1 MNNYVLGSSA
11 QELERLTFQ
20 AKVLRPFT
28 TRLFSEIDMSAGMNV
43 LDIGSGAG
51 DVSMLAAEF
60 VGAEGSV
67 LGIDMSQDAINL
79 ATHRAAMAGYNQIK
93 FETFDIYDFPGER
106 LYDCVIGRYV
116 MVHQTDPVAFL
127 RKAAS
132 LVKPGGV
139 LALHEILLV
148 DPLVDSYLMIPLW
161 QLAGDWIVAAIKEG
175 GSKHDAA
182 ANMLGYFIDAQL
194 PQPFLHCERPI
205 GGGSHSLMYRWAFE
219 GVRSVFPQLLRMG
232 LVATTMENLD
242 TFESRLRTQAL
253 DTHAQLLGPTQITAW
268 VRFDA

>member
-1 MNNYVLGSSA
+1 MSGYVLGNST

-20 AKVLRPFT
+20 ALVLRPFT
-28 TRLFSEIDMSAGMNV
+28 TRLLSEMGMSTGMNV

-60 VGAEGSV
+60 VGADGHV

-79 ATHRAAMAGYNQIK
+79 ATHRAAKAGFNQIE
-93 FETFDIYDFPGER
+93 FEVSDIYDFSAGR

-132 LVKPGGV
+132 LVKPGGI

-148 DPLVDSYLMIPLW
+148 DPLVDSYPMIPLW
-161 QLAGDWIVAAIKEG
+161 CKAGDWIVAAIRAG
-175 GSKHDAA
+175 GSQQDAA
-182 ANMLGYFIDAQL
+182 ANMVGYFRQAQL
-194 PQPFLHCERPI
+194 PQPHLHCERPI
-205 GGGSHSLMYRWAFE
+205 GGGSHSLMYRWASE

-232 LVATTMENLD
+232 LVTTTTENLE
-242 TFESRLRTQAL
+242 TFESRLRDQAL
-253 DTHAQLLGPTQITAW
+253 DAHAQLLGPTQITAW
-268 VRFDA
+268 VRIGA